1 MAFHARLGFVN
12 ENVQKDFTERL
23 LPKLP
28 GSRIVEE
35 AAPAPDENDIFTH
48 WTPLSISS
56 PTAARDLC
64 HQLTGFLNHH
74 KQSGLLLQWK
84 GGDESDQSIQLTGQQ
99 RDAEIAG
106 MRLSAAVKAHNDAE
120 KAAAKAADK

>member
-1 MAFHARLGFVN
+1 MAFQARIGFVN

-28 GSRIVEE
+28 GSHIVEE
-35 AAPAPDENDIFTH
+35 AAPAPDDDVFTH
-48 WTPLSISS
+48 WTPISISS

-74 KQSGLLLQWK
+74 RQSGLMLQWK

-99 RDAEIAG
+99 QASEIAG

-120 KAAAKAADK
+120 KAAAKASG